1 MLLLEEL
8 LTEVLLSEILLSEVL
23 LSEELLS
30 EVLLSEVLL
39 SEVLLSEVLLSEVLL
54 SATTFFLVREETL
67 ATTGSLVS
75 EPLSTPTI
83 LYLQEVN
90 PNRFL
95 ELQSRSGHRL

>member
-1 MLLLEEL
+1 MSK
-8 LTEVLLSEILLSEVL
+8 V
-23 LSEELLS
+23 LLS

-54 SATTFFLVREETL
+54 SATIFFLVREETL

-83 LYLQEVN
+83 LYLPGEN
-90 PNRFL
+90 PNHL
-95 ELQSRSGHRL
+95 QELQSRSVHRL